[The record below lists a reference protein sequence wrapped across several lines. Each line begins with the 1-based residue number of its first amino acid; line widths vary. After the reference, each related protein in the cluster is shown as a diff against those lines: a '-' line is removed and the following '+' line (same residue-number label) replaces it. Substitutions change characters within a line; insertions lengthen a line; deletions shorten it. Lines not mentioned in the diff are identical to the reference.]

1 MHFVL
6 GVDGGASKTHALL
19 VDEAGNALGFG
30 DARCGNHQLRG
41 LKAAVREI
49 DKAVRGALAQS
60 NFTSLPIDAAC
71 FCLAGAD
78 LAEDYT
84 MLQPAM
90 EELNIARQVVVK
102 NDTMA
107 VMRSGL
113 TRSWG
118 VGVICGAGFNAA
130 GRSRDGGELILP
142 ALGAISGDWGGGFT
156 LSTELIRLIMRA
168 WDGRGKPTMLT
179 GLVLGALK
187 LPSTEELLRNLYHGS
202 IPYRTRLGLVPLL
215 FEAAEAGDEPSR
227 ELVIQM
233 GVEVGL
239 TANTFIS
246 RCDLGDTD
254 VEVVLGG
261 GVFKG
266 KGSLLIDTVKQE
278 IHAIYPL
285 AKIIRPHFE
294 PVVGAALLGLEA
306 FGVAVSEDVYERL
319 EATLPEKLKIHQ
331 KPVHEPVQL

>member
-19 VDEAGNALGFG
+19 VDEVGNALGFG
-30 DARCGNHQLRG
+30 EAKCGNHQLRG
-41 LKAAVREI
+41 LKAAIREI
-49 DKAVRGALAQS
+49 DKAVRGALEQS
-60 NFTSLPIDAAC
+60 NITSLQIDVAC

-84 MLQPAM
+84 LLQPAM
-90 EELNIARQVVVK
+90 EELSIARQVVVK
-102 NDTMA
+102 NDTLA

-130 GRSRDGGELILP
+130 GRSMDGREEKLP
-142 ALGAISGDWGGGFT
+142 ALGAISGDWGGGFS

-179 GLVLGALK
+179 GLVLDALK
-187 LPSTEELLRNLYHGS
+187 LASVEDLLRGLYHGA
-202 IPYRTRLGLVPLL
+202 IPYRKRLGLVPLL
-215 FEAAEAGDEPSR
+215 FEAAEAGDEPAR

-233 GVEVGL
+233 GREVGL
-239 TANTFIS
+239 TANTFIR
-246 RCDLGDTD
+246 RCGLGDTD
-254 VEVVLGG
+254 MEVVLGG

-266 KGSLLIDTVKQE
+266 KGSLLVDTVKRE
-278 IHAIYPL
+278 VHTIYPR
-285 AKIIRPHFE
+285 AKIIRPRFE

-306 FGVAVSEDVYERL
+306 FGVTVDEDVYNRL

-331 KPVHEPVQL
+331 KIDLELF